1 MDLSDISRWLRG
13 SALEAVLL
21 VLGTIL
27 AVRGLRVLL
36 HWATPRLPNNP
47 NGILP
52 EHQRYR
58 RAVLQAVER
67 SFVGLL
73 WFVTTILVLARLGVP
88 IATLVAPAT
97 VLGAAIGFGAQRV
110 VADFLSG
117 FFLITERQYGFGD
130 VVQISPPGTLNGVTG
145 TVEEVSLRFTRL
157 RTPDGETL
165 MLPNSEIRQ
174 VINRSKVAGD
184 VVVDVPL
191 PTEVELEPLVAS
203 LEASLQELSEDDEWA
218 DILLADP
225 VVVGVQSVDLERV
238 DLRLSARVSPTD
250 RVKVARELRRRGAL
264 VTSAAVNE
272 RPPNRVLDTRRQRSA
287 R

>member
-1 MDLSDISRWLRG
+1 VDLSDLSRWLRG

-27 AVRGLRVLL
+27 VVRGLRTLL
-36 HWATPRLPNNP
+36 RWATPRLPSTP

-52 EHQRYR
+52 EGQRYR

-73 WFVTTILVLARLGVP
+73 WFVTTILVLNRLGVP

-130 VVQISPPGTLNGVTG
+130 VVQIGPPGTTGGVTG

-174 VINRSKVAGD
+174 VVNRSKVAGD

-191 PTEVELEPLVAS
+191 PTEVELDPFIAS
-203 LEASLQELSEDDEWA
+203 LEASLQELAEDDEWS
-218 DILLADP
+218 DVLLADP
-225 VVVGVQSVDLERV
+225 VVAGVQSVDLDRV

-250 RVKVARELRRRGAL
+250 RVKVARELRRRGAI

-272 RPPNRVLDTRRQRSA
+272 RPPNMVLDTRRQRAA

>member
-27 AVRGLRVLL
+27 VVRALRAVLGR
-36 HWATPRLPNNP
+36 ATPHLP
-47 NGILP
+47 GSGAMLLP
-52 EHQRYR
+52 ERQRYR
-58 RAVLQAVER
+58 RAALQAIER
-67 SFVGLL
+67 ALVGVL
-73 WFVTTILVLARLGVP
+73 WFVTTILVMTRLGVP

-117 FFLITERQYGFGD
+117 FFLITERQFGFGD

-174 VINRSKVAGD
+174 VVNRSKVVGT
-184 VVVDVPL
+184 VEVDVPV
-191 PTEVELEPLVAS
+191 PVEAELDPVLDELRRS
-203 LEASLQELSEDDEWA
+203 MQELAEDEHWTDR
-218 DILLADP
+218 LLGDP
-225 VVVGVQSVDLERV
+225 VVVGVQKVDLDRI
-238 DLRLSARVSPTD
+238 DLRLSAKAEPGD
-250 RVKVARELRRRGAL
+250 RVELTRELRRRAANA
-264 VTSAAVNE
+264 TTAAVNDVWG
-272 RPPNRVLDTRRQRSA
+272 R
-287 R
+287 